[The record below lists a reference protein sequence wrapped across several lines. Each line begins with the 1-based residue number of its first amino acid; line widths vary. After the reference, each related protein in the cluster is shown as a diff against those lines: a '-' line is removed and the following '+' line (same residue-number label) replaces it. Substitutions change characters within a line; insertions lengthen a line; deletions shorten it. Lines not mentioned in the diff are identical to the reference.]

1 MSSSI
6 NALKSYAVEADQRSE
21 VNAIPRSM
29 LPASIARPVQSVKS
43 IKNITPISG
52 SSTTSGGQTTFQLP
66 YGASAGFMKAG
77 SSYVRFRFSATQA
90 ADSFGFAGGCPS
102 AQSLIQR
109 ITVAQNNNLELINEY
124 GKLVS
129 NVIYPFMTSASYQN
143 NVALMEGGLGSNAY
157 LSQPFSSGALGS
169 TSFTTGLTQQDC
181 IIGDPRQSF
190 SSTGPGGAQAIELSV
205 PILCG
210 LFNNKELSF
219 IPLELMSSP
228 LTLTIDWA
236 TVNNCINALT
246 TAVSEY
252 ACSAIQ
258 LVYESV
264 SPPVDYV
271 NELRSGLMQGRVWS
285 IPYTTVISA
294 QTQNSSTVSYN
305 MSLNASSVDAFF
317 YGQTPSFT
325 ANTSTLTTKQFA
337 VSTGSSIAG
346 DFTTVNRRLY
356 ADGNLINSVPSLNS
370 DTMMLREMFRA
381 VEAGFVSD
389 VYQTPPFSTLGSN
402 GVANASLG
410 TYRAQFY
417 AGGFNLKPFF
427 EENLCMAG
435 TPVSVLNYQKDDYSG
450 ADGILYMYAFVSNI
464 AVLDASGAL
473 SVIR

>member
-1 MSSSI
+1 MSSNI

-52 SSTTSGGQTTFQLP
+52 SSITSGGQTTVQLP
-66 YGASAGFMKAG
+66 FGAGAGYMKAG
-77 SSYVRFRFSATQA
+77 SGYLRFRFSATQA
-90 ADSFGFAGGCPS
+90 ADTFGFAGSIPS

-129 NVIYPFMTSASYQN
+129 NVIYPYMTSASYQN
-143 NVALMEGGLGSNAY
+143 NVALMEGGLGANAY

-169 TSFTTGLTQQDC
+169 TAYTAGRTEQDC
-181 IIGDPRQSF
+181 IIGDPRASF
-190 SSTGPGGAQAIELSV
+190 SSTGPGGAQSVELSI
-205 PILCG
+205 PIMCG

-228 LTLTIDWA
+228 LTLTLDWA
-236 TVNNCINALT
+236 TVNNALFALT

-252 ACSAIQ
+252 ACSSIQ
-258 LVYESV
+258 FVYESV
-264 SPPVDYV
+264 SPPVEYT
-271 NELRSGLMQGRVWS
+271 NELRAGLMQGRVWS
-285 IPYTTVISA
+285 IPYCTAISA
-294 QTQNSSTVSYN
+294 QTQNNSSVSYN

-317 YGQTPSFT
+317 YGSTQSFN
-325 ANTSTLTTKQFA
+325 ANTSTLTSKVFA
-337 VSTGSSIAG
+337 AATGSSIAG

-370 DTMMLREMFRA
+370 DTMLVREMLRA
-381 VEAGFVSD
+381 VEGGFVSD
-389 VYQTPPFSTLGSN
+389 VYQTPPFSTVGSN
-402 GVANASLG
+402 GSVAPLG
-410 TYRAQFY
+410 TLRGQFY
-417 AGGFNLKPFF
+417 CGGFNLKPFF

-435 TPVSVLNYQKDDYSG
+435 TPVSVLNFQKDDYSG

>member
-6 NALKSYAVEADQRSE
+6 SALKSYAIEMDQKDE

-29 LPASIARPVQSVKS
+29 LPARIARPVQATKS

-52 SSTTSGGQTTFQLP
+52 SSITSGGQTTVQLP
-66 YGASAGFMKAG
+66 FGAGAGYMKAG
-77 SSYVRFRFSATQA
+77 SAYLRFRLSATQA
-90 ADSFGFAGGCPS
+90 ADEFGFAGSCPS
-102 AQSLIQR
+102 ASSLIQR
-109 ITVAQNNNLELINEY
+109 LTVAQNNNVELINEY

-129 NVIYPFMTSASYQN
+129 NIILPYCTSASYQN

-157 LSQPFSSGALGS
+157 LSFPLSSGALG
-169 TSFTTGLTQQDC
+169 TTAYVAGRTQQDC
-181 IIGDPRQSF
+181 ILGDVRQTF
-190 SSTGPGGAQAIELSV
+190 NSTGVGGAQQVELSV
-205 PILCG
+205 PIYSG
-210 LFNNKELSF
+210 LLNNKELSF

-228 LTLTIDWA
+228 LTITFDWA
-236 TVNNCINALT
+236 TVNNAIFALT

-264 SPPVDYV
+264 SPPVEYT
-271 NELRSGLMQGRVWS
+271 NELRAGLMQGRVWS
-285 IPYTTVISA
+285 IPYCSVISA
-294 QTQNSSTVSYN
+294 QTQNNSSVSYN

-317 YGQTPSFT
+317 YGATQSFN
-325 ANTSTLTTKQFA
+325 ANTSTLTSKVFA
-337 VSTGSSIAG
+337 SATGSSIAG

-370 DTMMLREMFRA
+370 DTMLVREMLRA
-381 VEAGFVSD
+381 VEGGFVSD
-389 VYQTPPFSTLGSN
+389 VYQTPCFSTVGNN
-402 GVANASLG
+402 GAAAQVG
-410 TYRAQFY
+410 TLRGQFY

-435 TPVSVLNYQKDDYSG
+435 TPVSVLNFQKDDYSG
-450 ADGILYMYAFVSNI
+450 ADGILYMYAFTSAI
-464 AVLDASGAL
+464 AIIDASGAI

>member
-6 NALKSYAVEADQRSE
+6 SALKAYAIEMDQKDE

-29 LPASIARPVQSVKS
+29 LPARIARPVQATKS

-52 SSTTSGGQTTFQLP
+52 SSITSGGQTTVQLP
-66 YGASAGFMKAG
+66 FGAGAGYMKAG
-77 SSYVRFRFSATQA
+77 SAYLRFRLSATQA
-90 ADSFGFAGGCPS
+90 SDEFGFAGSCPS
-102 AQSLIQR
+102 ASSLIQR
-109 ITVAQNNNLELINEY
+109 LTVAQNNNVELINEY

-129 NVIYPFMTSASYQN
+129 NIILPYCTSASYQN

-157 LSQPFSSGALGS
+157 LSQPFSSGALG
-169 TSFTTGLTQQDC
+169 TTAYVAGRTQQDC
-181 IIGDPRQSF
+181 IIGDPRQTF
-190 SSTGPGGAQAIELSV
+190 NSTGPGGAQAVELSV
-205 PILCG
+205 PIYSG
-210 LFNNKELSF
+210 LLNNKELSF

-228 LTLTIDWA
+228 LTITFDWA
-236 TVNNCINALT
+236 TVNNAIFALT

-264 SPPVDYV
+264 SPPVEYT
-271 NELRSGLMQGRVWS
+271 NELRAGLMQGRVWS
-285 IPYTTVISA
+285 IPYCSVISA
-294 QTQNSSTVSYN
+294 QTQNNSSVSYN

-317 YGQTPSFT
+317 FGATQSFN
-325 ANTSTLTTKQFA
+325 ANTSTLTSKVFA
-337 VSTGSSIAG
+337 SATGSSIAG

-370 DTMMLREMFRA
+370 DTMLVREMLRA
-381 VEAGFVSD
+381 VEGGFVSD
-389 VYQTPPFSTLGSN
+389 VYQTPCFSTVGNNGAVAPVGTLRGS
-402 GVANASLG
+402 
-410 TYRAQFY
+410 FY

-435 TPVSVLNYQKDDYSG
+435 TPVSVLNFQKDDYSG
-450 ADGILYMYAFVSNI
+450 ADGILYMYAFTSAI
-464 AVLDASGAL
+464 AIIDASGAI